1 MRKNKLDPR
10 TPVSQVDFVL
20 TMLAL
25 LGLVVIPATVCRGDE
40 ISNEIDSTVWE
51 VISATVAA
59 NDIERMAATYHPD
72 AVLVSPKGTVSIAEQ
87 LVKWGEGM
95 ERIKLEGRSA
105 SVSFRFASRQ
115 DNAETAFERG
125 MFRYAETDQHGV
137 EQPRFVPFEALL
149 VKKGGRWLMVMERQL
164 EATDESAWNALG
176 SAPPT
181 LEEGTMSP

>member
-1 MRKNKLDPR
+1 MRKNRLDSR
-10 TPVSQVDFVL
+10 TPGSQITFVL
-20 TMLAL
+20 ATLAL
-25 LGLVVIPATVCRGDE
+25 LGLVVLPATPCRGGE
-40 ISNEIDSTVWE
+40 ISNEIDSAVWE

-59 NDIERMAATYHPD
+59 NDIEGMAATYHPD
-72 AVLVSPKGTVSIAEQ
+72 AVLVSSKGTVSIAEQ

-137 EQPRFVPFEALL
+137 EQPDFVPFEALL
-149 VKKGGRWLMVMERQL
+149 VKKDGRWLMVMERQL
-164 EATDESAWNALG
+164 EATDESAWSALG
-176 SAPPT
+176 PLTGPR
-181 LEEGTMSP
+181 

>member
-1 MRKNKLDPR
+1 MRKNRLDSR
-10 TPVSQVDFVL
+10 TPVSQGTFVFA
-20 TMLAL
+20 TLAL
-25 LGLVVIPATVCRGDE
+25 LGLVILPPAPCRGGE

-59 NDIERMAATYHPD
+59 NDIEGMAATYHPD

-95 ERIKLEGRSA
+95 ERIELEDRSA

-125 MFRYAETDQHGV
+125 MFRYAETDENGV
-137 EQPRFVPFEALL
+137 EQPGFVPFEALL
-149 VKKGGRWLMVMERQL
+149 VKRDGRWLMVMERQL

-176 SAPPT
+176 S
-181 LEEGTMSP
+181 LK